1 MSEPF
6 RIVVVGGGMAG
17 LGAARVLE
25 AARAE
30 DPAVDWQLYEQDPRL
45 GGKVHTVRRDGFV
58 VEGGP
63 DSAIIEKPWPITT
76 AREVGIGDRFL
87 DCNED
92 IRKSFVF
99 TRGSLHELPEGIILM
114 VPTRMVPFAMSR
126 LMTWPGKVRMGLDL
140 ILPRGGAA
148 TAGPAGPVGSA
159 LDESLGDF
167 VRRRLGRE
175 ALQRIAEPIVAGI
188 HAGDPEQMSVR
199 ATFPMF
205 LDMEREHRSLILAM
219 LKRRKARQKAAAARL
234 AGAPGAAG
242 GPGGAQ
248 GGARPA
254 GPKSYFYS
262 FKGGLQDLSDA
273 VVASLPAE
281 RLHAGVG
288 VKSMA
293 ECGAGCGAR
302 PGSGAYALELSDG
315 TRLVADAVVLA
326 TPAWASGDLLRP
338 VAPLAAADLSS
349 IEYVTTATASVAF
362 RRDQVGH
369 DLKGFGFV
377 VPRAEDRPVMATTWS
392 SSKFDGRAPA
402 GHVLLRSFLGRAGRE
417 AAAQLDDD
425 EMAAVVRAELREIM
439 GIIGGARV
447 RRDLPLAARHAAVPG
462 GPRRAGRAHRGR
474 RRPGAGHRARRR
486 RLPRHRHRRLP
497 ARGRGRRGARPR
509 ARPRPP
515 RGRDPAAAAG
525 PPRRRRPGGLTG
537 ARKATR
543 GTSHA
548 RVVCVGSCLIPPAQV
563 VVRFPRVQE
572 RVRECSRR
580 VRDVVHGLR
589 GDTGRGDLFRAAS
602 RFA

>member
-1 MSEPF
+1 MPCTGRASRTRIREAVSAATPDTGNGPAGAGGEGGRPF

-25 AARAE
+25 AARAQ
-30 DPAVDWQLYEQDPRL
+30 DASVDWHLYEQDPRF
-45 GGKVHTVRRDGFV
+45 GGKVQTVRRDGFV

-99 TRGSLHELPEGIILM
+99 TRGRLHELPEGIILM

-148 TAGPAGPVGSA
+148 TAGPSGGAVGSA
-159 LDESLGDF
+159 MDESLGDF

-205 LDMEREHRSLILAM
+205 LDMELEYRSLILAM
-219 LKRRKARQKAAAARL
+219 LRRRKARQKAAAARTGG
-234 AGAPGAAG
+234 GAPGAAG
-242 GPGGAQ
+242 S
-248 GGARPA
+248 RPP

-262 FKGGLQDLSDA
+262 FKTGLQDLSDA
-273 VVASLPAE
+273 IVASLPAD
-281 RLHAGVG
+281 RLHAGAG
-288 VKSMA
+288 VTTMT

-302 PGSGAYALELSDG
+302 AGSGAYALQLSDG
-315 TRLVADAVVLA
+315 TRVVADAVVLA
-326 TPAWASGDLLRP
+326 TPAWASGDLLRA

-349 IEYVTTATASVAF
+349 IDYVSTATASIAF
-362 RRDQVGH
+362 KADQVGH

-392 SSKFDGRAPA
+392 SSKFDGRAPE
-402 GHVLLRSFLGRAGRE
+402 GRVLLRSFLGRAGRE
-417 AAAQLDDD
+417 AAAQLDDA
-425 EMAAVVRAELREIM
+425 EMAAVVRAELRDIM
-439 GIIGGARV
+439 GITAEPEFVEIFRWPRGMPQYRVGHVELVAHIEAAVARVPGIELAGGAYHGIGIGDCLREGSAAAERALEHV
-447 RRDLPLAARHAAVPG
+447 RGLPEDEIPLLPPDLPAA
-462 GPRRAGRAHRGR
+462 
-474 RRPGAGHRARRR
+474 
-486 RLPRHRHRRLP
+486 
-497 ARGRGRRGARPR
+497 
-509 ARPRPP
+509 
-515 RGRDPAAAAG
+515 D
-525 PPRRRRPGGLTG
+525 GL
-537 ARKATR
+537 
-543 GTSHA
+543 
-548 RVVCVGSCLIPPAQV
+548 
-563 VVRFPRVQE
+563 E
-572 RVRECSRR
+572 
-580 VRDVVHGLR
+580 D
-589 GDTGRGDLFRAAS
+589 
-602 RFA
+602 

>member
-1 MSEPF
+1 MAGPF

-25 AARAE
+25 AARAQ
-30 DPAVDWQLYEQDPRL
+30 DPSVDWHLYEQDPRL

-63 DSAIIEKPWPITT
+63 DSAIIEKHWPITA
-76 AREVGIGDRFL
+76 ARELGIADRFL

-99 TRGSLHELPEGIILM
+99 TRGRLHELPEGIILM

-126 LMTWPGKVRMGLDL
+126 LMTWPGKMRMGLDL
-140 ILPRGGAA
+140 VLPRGGAA

-159 LDESLGDF
+159 MDESLGDF

-205 LDMEREHRSLILAM
+205 LDMEREYRSLILAM
-219 LKRRKARQKAAAARL
+219 LKRRKARQKAAAARD
-234 AGAPGAAG
+234 AGRPGRSGAPALGLG
-242 GPGGAQ
+242 S
-248 GGARPA
+248 RPP

-273 VVASLPAE
+273 IVASLPAD
-281 RLHAGVG
+281 RLHAGTG
-288 VKSMA
+288 VTTMA
-293 ECGAGCGAR
+293 ECGAGCGA
-302 PGSGAYALELSDG
+302 PAGSGEYALQLSDG
-315 TRLVADAVVLA
+315 SRVVADAVVLA

-362 RRDQVGH
+362 RAEQVGH

-377 VPRAEDRPVMATTWS
+377 VPRSEDRPVMATTWS
-392 SSKFDGRAPA
+392 SSKFDGRAPD

-417 AAAQLDDD
+417 AAAQLDDA
-425 EMAAVVRAELREIM
+425 EMAAVVRSELRDIM
-439 GIIGGARV
+439 GISAEPEFVEIFRWPRGMPQYRVGHVELVAHIEAAVARVPGIELAGGAYHGIGIGDCLREGSAAAERALEHV
-447 RRDLPLAARHAAVPG
+447 RGLPEDEIPPQPPDLPAA
-462 GPRRAGRAHRGR
+462 
-474 RRPGAGHRARRR
+474 
-486 RLPRHRHRRLP
+486 
-497 ARGRGRRGARPR
+497 
-509 ARPRPP
+509 
-515 RGRDPAAAAG
+515 D
-525 PPRRRRPGGLTG
+525 GL
-537 ARKATR
+537 
-543 GTSHA
+543 
-548 RVVCVGSCLIPPAQV
+548 
-563 VVRFPRVQE
+563 E
-572 RVRECSRR
+572 
-580 VRDVVHGLR
+580 D
-589 GDTGRGDLFRAAS
+589 
-602 RFA
+602 